1 MRLIVKRQ
9 TSMIAWQGGSS
20 NSFMQINHLSLTN
33 FRNYGRL
40 ELDLPAGATL
50 LHGANAQ
57 GKTNLLE
64 AIYYLA
70 TSRSPHADQDQELI
84 NWEAGGPDDLVV
96 VGRLTAQVEGQNGR
110 QLIEMRLIRE
120 QRGRSVSFRREAL
133 VDRRKV
139 RLMDLL
145 GHLRVVLF
153 LPEDVQII
161 TGPPSGRRRYL
172 DVTLCQTDAAY
183 CRALSSYNK
192 LLEQRNALLR
202 RIVEMGQG
210 RDMLSVYD
218 EKMVQLACQIFTRR
232 ATFLTE
238 LGREAQRLHYE
249 RLTNEQE
256 TIRLRYLP
264 RWQSSSTNGA
274 EQTAAAQRGA
284 WLYEERGRLKEIM
297 SEFSQSLKGAQ
308 EQDLARGASSI
319 GPHRD
324 DWLFE
329 VNGRDLGRYG
339 SRGQQR
345 TAILS
350 LKLAEI
356 EWMTAV
362 TGDVPILLLDEV
374 AAELDE
380 NRRALLLNYVQN
392 ANQALLTATDLGMFT
407 ATFLQEA
414 TTMFVTQGQIEMK

>member
-414 TTMFVTQGQIEMK
+414 TTMYVTQGQIEMK

>member
-1 MRLIVKRQ
+1 
-9 TSMIAWQGGSS
+9 
-20 NSFMQINHLSLTN
+20 MQINHLSLTN

-414 TTMFVTQGQIEMK
+414 TTMYVTQGQIEMK